1 MWDLYWKTE
10 LQVTVLEKINIESQL
25 HFLSVVN
32 RIDMQVTN
40 SNRMKKFPVKS
51 SSVSSL
57 LKYRKHAFIASS

>member
-10 LQVTVLEKINIESQL
+10 LQVIVLEKINIESQL

-40 SNRMKKFPVKS
+40 SNRTKKFPVKS
-51 SSVSSL
+51 SSIS
-57 LKYRKHAFIASS
+57 Y